1 MNNIKDTHVSV
12 LKAGVFDDRKE
23 NEISWSSLGAVS
35 IDDAKK
41 FVELLQ
47 KKIEEAENNNL

>member
-1 MNNIKDTHVSV
+1 MSNIKDIYVSV
-12 LKAGVFDDRKE
+12 IKAGMFDDRKE

-47 KKIEEAENNNL
+47 KKIKEAENTNL